1 MGRGP
6 GLVTDDRGER
16 STPAVAVAF
25 FCCLY
30 GDPAVAGWLGS

>member
-16 STPAVAVAF
+16 STPAVAVAVF
-25 FCCLY
+25 VVCTGTQPWL
-30 GDPAVAGWLGS
+30 AG